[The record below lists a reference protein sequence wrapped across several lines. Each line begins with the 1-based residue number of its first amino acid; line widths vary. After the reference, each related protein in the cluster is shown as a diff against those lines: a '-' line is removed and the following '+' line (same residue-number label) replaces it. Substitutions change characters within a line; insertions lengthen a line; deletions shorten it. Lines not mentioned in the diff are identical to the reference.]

1 MNNEWNQDYVRQT
14 CVLAERETQFIVPR
28 AYLLEGF
35 AELNASS
42 RGIDLHRLAV
52 NDAIQIH
59 TDNSEYRIVL
69 LDPADLRV
77 EVQGGSFFANPTE
90 ATIRG
95 ATVGGAMLKI
105 GWISVGLQ
113 IELVYYPAGNQ
124 MQSVVTSPV
133 KKLSLE
139 CARQ

>member
-1 MNNEWNQDYVRQT
+1 MNDEWNQDYVRQT
-14 CVLAERETQFIVPR
+14 CVLARRETQFIVPR

-59 TDNSEYRIVL
+59 TENSEYRVVL

-77 EVQGGSFFANPTE
+77 KVQGGSFFADPTE

-139 CARQ
+139 SAQP

>member
-1 MNNEWNQDYVRQT
+1 M
-14 CVLAERETQFIVPR
+14 RETLFTVPKQ
-28 AYLLEGF
+28 YLLEGF
-35 AELNASS
+35 VELSASS
-42 RGIDLHRLAV
+42 RGVDLHRLAV
-52 NDAIQIH
+52 NDAIQVR
-59 TDNSEYRIVL
+59 TENSEYLIVL

-77 EVQGGSFFANPTE
+77 EVRGGSFFAKPTE
-90 ATIRG
+90 ATIHG

-113 IELVYYPAGNQ
+113 VELVYYPARNQ

-139 CARQ
+139 CARP

>member
-1 MNNEWNQDYVRQT
+1 
-14 CVLAERETQFIVPR
+14 
-28 AYLLEGF
+28 
-35 AELNASS
+35 
-42 RGIDLHRLAV
+42 
-52 NDAIQIH
+52 
-59 TDNSEYRIVL
+59 VL

>member
-1 MNNEWNQDYVRQT
+1 MNNEWNQDYGRQT
-14 CVLAERETQFIVPR
+14 RELAIGEMLFVVPKP
-28 AYLLEGF
+28 YLLEGF
-35 AELNASS
+35 AELNATS
-42 RGIDLHRLAV
+42 RGVDLHRLAV
-52 NDAIQIH
+52 NDAIQMR
-59 TDNSEYRIVL
+59 TENSEYRIVL

-77 EVQGGSFFANPTE
+77 EVQGGSFLPRPTE

-105 GWISVGLQ
+105 GWISVGFQ
-113 IELVYYPAGNQ
+113 VELVYYPARNQ

-139 CARQ
+139 SAQP